1 MGTAFTIGL
10 FALLGVCAGALHFA
24 LLRRNV
30 DLIATGGSPLIAV
43 AATLGRFALTVGI
56 FVFAAMLHGVA
67 VVWVLAGFVA
77 ARTAAVRIVE
87 RRA

>member
-1 MGTAFTIGL
+1 MGTAVTIAS
-10 FALLGVCAGALHFA
+10 FALLGLCAGALHFA

-30 DLIATGGSPLIAV
+30 DLIAAGDSPLAAI
-43 AATLGRFALTVGI
+43 AATLERFALTAGI

-67 VVWVLAGFVA
+67 IVWMLAGFVL

-87 RRA
+87 GKV